1 MDRVETG
8 SQRPKGEVDLH
19 GIDAACLVPASRIIG
34 LPGIIG
40 SCDDPAKPGDLIFG
54 DVTALESENINKDP
68 FLSIAFQ
75 ETALIGDQYCNQ
87 NKDEIE
93 AIGVK
98 VTNSLFLHTRAGSGQ
113 VQKS

>member
-1 MDRVETG
+1 MDHGETG

-19 GIDAACLVPASRIIG
+19 GIDAACLVSASRIID
-34 LPGIIG
+34 LQGIIG
-40 SCDDPAKPGDLIFG
+40 DCDDPAKPRGLIFV
-54 DVTALESENINKDP
+54 DVTALESDNKNRDP
-68 FLSIAFQ
+68 FLSITFQ

-93 AIGVK
+93 AISVK
-98 VTNSLFLHTRAGSGQ
+98 VTNPLFLYTRAGSGK